1 MANATAQQRE
11 FAYTDADFR
20 YVVEQAKRHAGIS
33 LADHKRDMVY
43 SRLARRV
50 RALGLSSIRE
60 YCDLL
65 ESARQDEEIGHFV
78 NAITTNLTSFYR
90 EAHHFIH
97 LKEQLSKVRK
107 GQRIR
112 LWSAGCSAG
121 MEPYTMALTAIEALD
136 NLQQYDI
143 RILATDID
151 TNILDRAAR
160 GMYPQQDME
169 KVPRELLM
177 KFFAR
182 REEGKEVFYEAGEEL
197 KRIIAFKPLNLMGE
211 WPMKGPFDA
220 IFCRNVMIYFDKP
233 TQDTLLTRFGRLLKP
248 QAHLYLG
255 HSESVRGLEATF
267 RLLNNTIYQ
276 KVG

>member
-1 MANATAQQRE
+1 LANATAQQRE

-20 YVVEQAKRHAGIS
+20 YVVEQAKRHAGIA

-97 LKEQLSKVRK
+97 LKEQLAKARK

-121 MEPYTMALTAIEALD
+121 MEPYTMALTAIEALG

-233 TQDTLLTRFGRLLKP
+233 TQDRLLTRFGRLLAP
-248 QAHLYLG
+248 QAYLYLG

>member
-1 MANATAQQRE
+1 LANATAQQRE

-20 YVVEQAKRHAGIS
+20 YVVEQAKRHAGIA

-65 ESARQDEEIGHFV
+65 ESARQHEEIGHFV

-97 LKEQLSKVRK
+97 LKEQLAKARK

-121 MEPYTMALTAIEALD
+121 MEPYTMALTAIEALG

>member
-20 YVVEQAKRHAGIS
+20 YVVEQAKRHAGIA

-97 LKEQLSKVRK
+97 LKEQLAKARK

-121 MEPYTMALTAIEALD
+121 MEPYTMALTAIEALG

-233 TQDTLLTRFGRLLKP
+233 TQDRLLTRFGRLLAP
-248 QAHLYLG
+248 QAYLYLG